1 MKMGQ
6 DFRNKFVLNK
16 NLGFKTPG
24 VIQNEREIPQ
34 DNFSVKEST
43 WQYTTQRQIWYHL
56 LLNGMLIIIFK
67 TILVHHYTNFT

>member
-34 DNFSVKEST
+34 DAFS
-43 WQYTTQRQIWYHL
+43 
-56 LLNGMLIIIFK
+56 
-67 TILVHHYTNFT
+67 

>member
-1 MKMGQ
+1 MVRRYLTKSLNSTLSKVSKMKMGQ

-34 DNFSVKEST
+34 DAFS
-43 WQYTTQRQIWYHL
+43 
-56 LLNGMLIIIFK
+56 
-67 TILVHHYTNFT
+67 